1 MHVTVLKIDH
11 VSVTGFVME
20 TVPTRKF
27 ILSSSLLNEQ
37 AANVAQVQLAFMWHR
52 CSSHSLALP
61 FSYKLL
67 TETSLPLAGTTA
79 TLGAYS

>member
-1 MHVTVLKIDH
+1 VHVTALKTDH
-11 VSVTGFVME
+11 TSVIGFVME

-37 AANVAQVQLAFMWHR
+37 AANVAQVHLTFMWHR

-67 TETSLPLAGTTA
+67 TEASLPLAGITA
-79 TLGAYS
+79 ILRAYG